1 MNILAVTAG
10 STLILSLILLIR
22 LKWGPTVADRMV
34 AVDTISNLLLI
45 FLVVVALIY
54 KETMFLDLALVTALL
69 SLIGT
74 LVLARYLEGKL

>member
-22 LKWGPTVADRMV
+22 LKWGPTVGDRMV